1 MLHFFES
8 SMSLA
13 KLSAIRQMLL
23 NKSGL
28 VRSVSICSLS
38 LRRVGDYVWHMSVHL
53 VWSHI
58 WSMKSFQCVLEKG
71 LCIYSSC

>member
-1 MLHFFES
+1 MSHSFES

-28 VRSVSICSLS
+28 VRSVSIRSLS
-38 LRRVGDYVWHMSVHL
+38 SRRVGDSLAHVCAFGLVAYIEHEIFSVCHR
-53 VWSHI
+53 
-58 WSMKSFQCVLEKG
+58 F
-71 LCIYSSC
+71 